1 MKKIKSVIWLILTI
15 LIILSN
21 TIIYADD
28 IDNEELDSNIIKEE
42 IIQASGKITDEPQ
55 ISSRAA
61 VVFDRNSKTVLYDK
75 KMNEKREM
83 ASTTKIMTA
92 IVTLENGN
100 LNDVVTVSKKAAG
113 TGGSRLGLKNAD
125 KITLHDLMYGL
136 LLCSRQ

>member
-1 MKKIKSVIWLILTI
+1 MKKIKSVICLILTL

>member
-1 MKKIKSVIWLILTI
+1 MEKIKSVICLILTL

>member
-61 VVFDRNSKTVLYDK
+61 VVFGRNSKTVLYDK

>member
-1 MKKIKSVIWLILTI
+1 MKKIKSVIWLILTL